1 MDDTNDA
8 DMDETTDGDKM
19 FCEGSTGVD
28 VQDRDA
34 RSDIIVRF
42 CALFQLDIHIFN

>member
-34 RSDIIVRF
+34 RSKYYYQILCSF
-42 CALFQLDIHIFN
+42 ST

>member
-34 RSDIIVRF
+34 RSRYHCQILCSF
-42 CALFQLDIHIFN
+42 SS